1 MRSVFVM
8 GVLAASVWQ
17 IAQAECAA
25 DFARDNQ
32 VKPAAGPY
40 RAIQAIETQTRTGA
54 EPMQPAGTQTIVE
67 EFVPNKA
74 LRSRSNN
81 VLGAHETVAVQ
92 GVGGWTRA
100 APDAPWEAMA
110 DEEVKELAR
119 LRAFDLYE
127 PSVQARNLRCLPLEK
142 ASNGRS
148 LRSYQYEDQV
158 GEVRTQ
164 VSIRFDAKTG
174 LPVDKRVLS
183 QLKMGRLETRSDI
196 KVRYE
201 FDRRIRIVA
210 PVLTEPV
217 AWVARWSATGAV

>member
-1 MRSVFVM
+1 MRSVFVL
-8 GVLAASVWQ
+8 GVVMAALAGQGAH
-17 IAQAECAA
+17 AACEA

-54 EPMQPAGTQTIVE
+54 EPMQPAGAQTIIE

-74 LRSRSNN
+74 LRSRTNN

-119 LRAFDLYE
+119 LRAFALYE
-127 PSVQARNLRCLPLEK
+127 PSVQPRNLRCLPAEK
-142 ASNGRS
+142 SSSGRS
-148 LRSYQYEDQV
+148 LRRYQYEDQV
-158 GEVRTQ
+158 GEVRTE

-174 LPVDKRVLS
+174 LPVDKRVRS
-183 QLKMGRLETRSDI
+183 QLKLGRSETRSDI
-196 KVRYE
+196 QVRYE
-201 FDRRIRIVA
+201 FDRRIRIAAPTAGETVA
-210 PVLTEPV
+210 TL
-217 AWVARWSATGAV
+217 AR

>member
-1 MRSVFVM
+1 MRSVFVLAV
-8 GVLAASVWQ
+8 VLATSVGQ
-17 IAQAECAA
+17 LAQADCVA
-25 DFARDNQ
+25 DFVRDNQ

-54 EPMQPAGTQTIVE
+54 EPLQPASAKTIIE

-119 LRAFDLYE
+119 QRAFDLYE
-127 PSVQARNLRCLPLEK
+127 PSVQARNLRCLPTEK

-148 LRSYQYEDQV
+148 LRRYQYEDQV
-158 GEVRTQ
+158 GEVRTE
-164 VSIRFDAKTG
+164 VSIRFDAQSG
-174 LPVDKRVLS
+174 LPVDKRVRS
-183 QLKMGRLETRSDI
+183 QLKLGRLETRSDI
-196 KVRYE
+196 RVRYE
-201 FDRRIRIVA
+201 FDRRIRIAAPAPQPQAADVA
-210 PVLTEPV
+210 VSL
-217 AWVARWSATGAV
+217 AQH